1 MAQSLTAA
9 NKQIDR
15 LKKKLEAMKEAA
27 KAPKVPKTA
36 KATFSRVK
44 RQKNI
49 QARIDAAN
57 AVIADLQDKLATG
70 SVKPATAAKMEAR
83 IEKLRAMIV
92 RLSKDAK
99 PLTVYNVRLLEDET
113 QVGEFG
119 PYATIRA
126 ASADA
131 KNILRMHLGPDNKI
145 EEFGVDE
152 PLLRSDGKIM
162 AYFHPSIYSG
172 QQGDGPVLTAQ
183 VVETGGIGERTAT
196 FVTSVTD
203 KKPKKKK
210 KKATGGT
217 QTSLLNPR
225 RNGRASALEADAHA
239 AGYHLATYS
248 PGDGKTRYRFFALAE
263 MARRGVS
270 AREQDYFG
278 PLSGGHTVMGLAA
291 AKKWLAHAPS
301 LPRTNRRRTT
311 RR

>member
-1 MAQSLTAA
+1 MAKSLTAA

-15 LKKKLEAMKEAA
+15 LKAKLEAMKEAA
-27 KAPKVPKTA
+27 KAPKAPRATLA
-36 KATFSRVK
+36 KVK

-57 AVIADLQDKLATG
+57 AVIADLQDKMAKG
-70 SVKPATAAKMEAR
+70 DVKPATAAKMEAR
-83 IEKLRAMIV
+83 IDKLRAMI
-92 RLSKDAK
+92 LQLQKEAK
-99 PLTVYNVRLLEDET
+99 PLTVYNVRLMRDEA

-131 KNILRMHLGPDNKI
+131 KNILRMHVGPDNKI
-145 EEFGVDE
+145 EEVGVDE

-162 AYFHPSIYSG
+162 AYFHPSIYAS
-172 QQGDGPVLTAQ
+172 QSSDGPVLAAQ

-196 FVTSVTD
+196 FVDSV
-203 KKPKKKK
+203 KAKKKKK
-210 KKATGGT
+210 KKATGGGT

-248 PGDGKTRYRFFALAE
+248 PGDGKTRYRFFPLAE